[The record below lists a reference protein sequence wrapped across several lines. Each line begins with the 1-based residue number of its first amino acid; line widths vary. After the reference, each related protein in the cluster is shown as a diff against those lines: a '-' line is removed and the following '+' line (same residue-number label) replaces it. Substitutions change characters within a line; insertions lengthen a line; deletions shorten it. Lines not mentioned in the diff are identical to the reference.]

1 MATLEKIRYEPHY
14 FEVTHKS
21 VSHNK
26 KKGYPII
33 ENLPQLFWSNG
44 MPWREANLWAL
55 ERITSGSA
63 LLKTVASNM
72 NGLLNYAKFLE
83 LNDIKWFE
91 FPIRKADRC
100 LVRYR
105 GTLIKLR
112 DNGEIAPSTAS
123 EYMRICIM
131 FYRWLRN
138 MGFLSDVESLWSDKS
153 YTIKYF
159 DKVGFER
166 TVSGVTADVS
176 IPNRKRIGEVLE
188 GGLLPVSAQDRD
200 LILDFTKNNCSI
212 ELYLMLSLGFFTG
225 MRLGSICD
233 LKIQNLE
240 RAVPDPYAIG
250 LLRLAIGPGAS
261 PPVHSKFNITG
272 HVWIP
277 RSLRDRLLEYIKTLR
292 RATRESRA
300 HPENKNLIFLT
311 RFGNPYGRRGTDQSS
326 AINVEM
332 SKLRKKGIKSNL
344 QILEKFY
351 FHQSRCTFGTE
362 LARLALTTCKDTN
375 LVVSMV
381 GNALLHGLNSEAVT
395 FKYIR
400 FIQDFPIKE
409 ALSNRFFSEFSG
421 VAAHEE

>member
-1 MATLEKIRYEPHY
+1 MATLERIRYESHY
-14 FEVTHKS
+14 FQVTHKS
-21 VSHNK
+21 VIHNNK
-26 KKGYPII
+26 NGYPII
-33 ENLPQLFWSNG
+33 ESMPQLFWSNG
-44 MPWREANLWAL
+44 MPWREANLWAI
-55 ERITSGSA
+55 ERVTSGNV

-83 LNDIKWFE
+83 FNDIKWFE

-112 DNGEIAPSTAS
+112 DNGEIAPATAS
-123 EYMRICIM
+123 EYMRTCVM
-131 FYRWLRN
+131 FYRWASN
-138 MGFLSDVESLWSDKS
+138 KGFLSDVGTLWNDKL

-166 TVSGVTADVS
+166 AISGVTADIS

-200 LILDFTKNNCSI
+200 LILDFTKNSCSI
-212 ELYLMLSLGFFTG
+212 ELYLILSLGFFTG

-240 RAVPDPYAIG
+240 HAVPDPHAIG

-261 PPVHSKFNITG
+261 PPVHTKFNITG

-277 RSLRDRLLEYIKTLR
+277 RSLRDYLLEYVKSLR
-292 RATRESRA
+292 RATREYRA
-300 HPENKNLIFLT
+300 SPENKNLVFLT
-311 RFGNPYGRRGTDQSS
+311 RFGNPYGRRGSDQSS

-332 SKLRKKGIKSNL
+332 SELRKKGIKSNI
-344 QILEKFY
+344 QILKEFH

-362 LARLALTTCKDTN
+362 LARLALSTCKDAN
-375 LVVSMV
+375 LVIAIV
-381 GNALLHGLNSEAVT
+381 GNALLHGPNSEAIT
-395 FKYIR
+395 FRYIK
-400 FIQDFPIKE
+400 FIQTFPIKE

-421 VAAHEE
+421 VALHEK